1 MLHVVL
7 RALCEVMAETVEP
20 NHVHQRPSFPRDIL
34 SSQPAPAR
42 DGVPTPQAPRPA
54 LAISIWVVAAT
65 RATAT
70 VTHMRTHVVRTRG
83 VCTKP
88 RCACWCRSVWCTNKA
103 RDEYT
108 ADMLHKHPNPSVHT
122 RAPAHHG
129 TRYAELHTHMRAH
142 VVRTR
147 GVCTKPR

>member
-70 VTHMRTHVVRTRG
+70 VTHIHNGRASHGPG
-83 VCTKP
+83 VH
-88 RCACWCRSVWCTNKA
+88 
-103 RDEYT
+103 
-108 ADMLHKHPNPSVHT
+108 HKFGI
-122 RAPAHHG
+122 A
-129 TRYAELHTHMRAH
+129 
-142 VVRTR
+142 
-147 GVCTKPR
+147 